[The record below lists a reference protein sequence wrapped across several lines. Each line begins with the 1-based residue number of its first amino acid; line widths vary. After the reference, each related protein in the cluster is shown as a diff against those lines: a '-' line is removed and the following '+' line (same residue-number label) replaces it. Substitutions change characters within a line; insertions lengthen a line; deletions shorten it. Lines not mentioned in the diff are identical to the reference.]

1 MQRTIFLLLSVFVI
15 TQLFNYA
22 WSTRKHSSRFI
33 KRADP
38 VNTWAE
44 KQCDNI
50 WEHED
55 QCAYV
60 LEHCSET
67 IPSLINYLQWYYCS
81 GSVKP
86 LVLICLSTWLLFLF
100 GFVGIAAS
108 DFFCPNLQTLAA
120 ALHLSE
126 SMTGVTFLAFGNGSP
141 DVFSTFS
148 AMQSNLGSLALG
160 ELIGAASFIVSVVAG
175 TMCAI
180 RPFRAKRLSFLRD
193 VSFFT
198 VALILVLLI
207 VADGLIHLYEAII
220 LIVYYVIYVA
230 VVVGGNY
237 YVKRRSA
244 YMNLVERARAEY
256 EDSDGDM
263 DRLLRIDHR
272 DWRDEDS
279 GEDEMELY
287 DEGFETEGFGSH
299 LSIPSS
305 ARHDPAHPSQQS
317 KLHIRSSLFAAL
329 EFRDVVQS
337 LEQANARRHST
348 SGLRNRIH
356 RVSLQAQPSS
366 ASLHTINHPENYQN
380 PHLEDMEND
389 ELDGEQVDNNDIE
402 QSTEDRNP
410 AFPQPQD
417 HVERQLDPASLSAIA
432 KISSKIL
439 DVLHPV
445 TSRIP
450 MANVELPEMEKVLI
464 TLFPSLIKFRKK
476 PLYSKISSLL
486 SAPVIFLL
494 TITLPVVTEDSLSS
508 SSGGVRL
515 DEDSETV
522 LQNMD
527 EDDILVDFDPT
538 SNSLEWQRWLTVTHL
553 LMSTLFASLVLTSL
567 GVGPAALIIPIFV
580 ATGAVLSVLLLLTTS
595 AHRRPPLFWMMCF
608 VGFIVAVLWIYVIA
622 NEVVG
627 VLQTIGFALGISDAI
642 LGLTVFAMGNSLGD
656 FVANV
661 TMARMGYP
669 MMAISA
675 CFGGPMLNL
684 LLGIGISATY
694 VTTQRN
700 EPYAIEVGP
709 TIAVS
714 GIGLLVILI
723 SALILVPLN
732 KYRMS
737 RAFGYAWIA
746 IYVVCTIINVLIEVS
761 HRS

>member
-1 MQRTIFLLLSVFVI
+1 MQRTIFLLLSVFLI
-15 TQLFNYA
+15 TQLFNYV
-22 WSTRKHSSRFI
+22 WSTRKHTSRFL
-33 KRADP
+33 KRSDP
-38 VNTWAE
+38 INGWAE

-60 LEHCSET
+60 LENCSNT
-67 IPSLINYLQWYYCS
+67 IPSLVNYLQWYYCS

-86 LVLICLSTWLLFLF
+86 LVLICLSAWLLFLF

-207 VADGLIHLYEAII
+207 VADGYIHLYEAII
-220 LIVYYVIYVA
+220 LVLYYVIYVA

-237 YVKRRSA
+237 YVKRRAA
-244 YMNLVERARAEY
+244 YTNLVERARAEY

-272 DWRDEDS
+272 DWREEDS
-279 GEDEMELY
+279 REDEMELY

-305 ARHDPAHPSQQS
+305 SRHEPAHPGQQS
-317 KLHIRSSLFAAL
+317 KLHVRSSLFAAL

-337 LEQANARRHST
+337 LEQANTRRHPT
-348 SGLRNRIH
+348 GGIQH
-356 RVSLQAQPSS
+356 RMRQ
-366 ASLHTINHPENYQN
+366 
-380 PHLEDMEND
+380 
-389 ELDGEQVDNNDIE
+389 
-402 QSTEDRNP
+402 
-410 AFPQPQD
+410 FPQPQD
-417 HVERQLDPASLSAIA
+417 HVERQLDAASLSTIA
-432 KISSKIL
+432 KISSTIL
-439 DVLHPV
+439 SILHPI
-445 TSRIP
+445 TSHIP
-450 MANVELPEMEKVLI
+450 IANIDLPEMEKVLI
-464 TLFPSLIKFRKK
+464 ALFPSMIKFRKK
-476 PLYSKISSLL
+476 SLYSKISSIL
-486 SAPVIFLL
+486 SAPVIFIL
-494 TITLPVVTEDSLSS
+494 TVTLPVVTEDSLSPG
-508 SSGGVRL
+508 SGSVRL
-515 DEDSETV
+515 DEDAEAV

-527 EDDILVDFDPT
+527 EDDILVDFESTNVT
-538 SNSLEWQRWLTVTHL
+538 SEWQRWLTVTHL
-553 LMSTLFASLVLTSL
+553 LLSSLFASLVLTSL
-567 GVGPAALIIPIFV
+567 GLSPAALVIPIFV
-580 ATGAVLSVLLLLTTS
+580 AIGAVLALLLVLTTS

-608 VGFIVAVLWIYVIA
+608 VGFIIAVLWIYVIA

-714 GIGLLVILI
+714 SIGLLVILV
-723 SALILVPLN
+723 SSLILVPLN

-746 IYVVCTIINVLIEVS
+746 IYVICTTINVLIEVS